1 MKINFNKN
9 KLYEIL
15 FILCVFI
22 PYFNN
27 YELTFFIW
35 CLSVVLTLQKK
46 YSLDIIRQ
54 LLCFAGI
61 LLLAFIS
68 SFFNEY
74 DLYNFIRDVTYL
86 VKPILGILI
95 GYQFAKSYLDDPLKT
110 VVIAGVFSAI
120 VHLIIV
126 SYGFLVIGIRNIND
140 LREIA
145 GYFSDFEVYI
155 IIFLIFSKDFQI
167 DINPRMKKIAL
178 FILIISSLLYL
189 SRTNFI
195 QFGILYFAVKGY
207 FVLNKEKIILLFS
220 IFILGILSYTAIV
233 YSNPKRNGKG
243 IEAFLYKIKI
253 APIEPF
259 KTKIKIND
267 YRDFNDN
274 YRSVENIYTIKQ
286 MNKEGFLTILF
297 GKGLGS
303 TVNLKRKVWLDGV
316 QLRYISILHNGFMTV
331 YLKSGIIGLL
341 LCLLSIFF
349 LLKRDKSNI
358 FIIKKINYLFFGT
371 VIFIVLSY
379 WVFMGLYFKADTKAI
394 LIGLLILYKSNLEKE
409 YIS

>member
-54 LLCFAGI
+54 LLCFTGI

-68 SFFNEY
+68 SCFNEY
-74 DLYNFIRDVTYL
+74 DLYNCIRDVTYL
-86 VKPILGILI
+86 IKPILGILI
-95 GYQFAKSYLDDPLKT
+95 GYQFAKSHLEDPLKT
-110 VVIAGVFSAI
+110 VVFAGIFSAI
-120 VHLIIV
+120 IHLIIV
-126 SYGFLVIGIRNIND
+126 AYGFLVIGIRNIND

-145 GYFSDFEVYI
+145 GYFSDFEVYV
-155 IIFLIFSKDFQI
+155 IIFLIFSKNFQI
-167 DINPRMKKIAL
+167 NINPRIKKAAL

-253 APIEPF
+253 APTEPF

-274 YRSVENIYTIKQ
+274 YRSVENIYTIRQ
-286 MNKEGFLTILF
+286 MNKEGLFTILF

-331 YLKSGIIGLL
+331 YLKSGIIGLI

-349 LLKRDKSNI
+349 LLKRDKSKI
-358 FIIKKINYLFFGT
+358 FLIKKINYLFFGT
-371 VIFIVLSY
+371 VIFIILSY

-409 YIS
+409 YI